1 MIRSRNGESVMDYT
15 LYISNNNSDGT
26 PSVEVQPREDE
37 TNSNLQSRTNQEK
50 APEHHQSIDI
60 IDTQPQS
67 SQPQELQL
75 SQQEPNANQD
85 GCDLN
90 QRVLLLQ
97 HNQQLRQQIRLQTE
111 SLAVSVQNT
120 NYTAPRFSAHLLQ
133 GRYLMMN
140 LIEGSTFYKCIDID
154 TKEHLVCKVSS
165 LYYIMNVTYYTS
177 FDISNP

>member
-15 LYISNNNSDGT
+15 LYISNDNSDGT
-26 PSVEVQPREDE
+26 PSVEVQSSSEAQ
-37 TNSNLQSRTNQEK
+37 TNSNLQSPTNQEK
-50 APEHHQSIDI
+50 APDHQQSIDI

-75 SQQEPNANQD
+75 SQQEPNVNQAD
-85 GCDLN
+85 CDLN

-97 HNQQLRQQIRLQTE
+97 HNQQLRQQIKLQTE

-120 NYTAPRFSAHLLQ
+120 NYTAPKFSAHLLQ

-140 LIEGSTFYKCIDID
+140 LIEGSTFYKCIDIN
-154 TKEHLVCKVSS
+154 TKEHLVCKVS
-165 LYYIMNVTYYTS
+165 
-177 FDISNP
+177 

>member
-15 LYISNNNSDGT
+15 LYISNVNSDGI
-26 PSVEVQPREDE
+26 PSVEVQTSSDTS
-37 TNSNLQSRTNQEK
+37 TNSNLQSPVDQEK
-50 APEHHQSIDI
+50 TPDHQHSIEI

-75 SQQEPNANQD
+75 SQQDPNTNQ
-85 GCDLN
+85 DLN

-120 NYTAPRFSAHLLQ
+120 NYIAPRFSAHLLQ

-140 LIEGSTFYKCIDID
+140 LIEGSTFYKCIDIN
-154 TKEHLVCKVSS
+154 TKEHLVCKVSFTI
-165 LYYIMNVTYYTS
+165 LKT
-177 FDISNP
+177 F